1 MISNLSSYVYG
12 VKIEL
17 NSNVLAQILEIPR
30 ANFTKTCV
38 SYQFIKAPNTPNPL
52 DQMRLVFRR
61 TLDDGERIIAM
72 FLSCLKCIY

>member
-1 MISNLSSYVYG
+1 LSSYVYD

-30 ANFTKTCV
+30 ANFTRTYV
-38 SYQFIKAPNTPNPL
+38 SYQFIEAPNTPTPL
-52 DQMRLVFRR
+52 DQMRLVFGR
-61 TLDDGERIIAM
+61 TWDDGERTIAM